1 MEQAHKILNANGK
14 LGYIIPSTWLTMF
27 YFKNLRKY
35 LIENSRFENL
45 LLFRYQVF
53 EEVTAETSIITLTKI
68 KSINEKIIIN
78 HFDNTNE
85 IEIKENK
92 TISQNDW
99 IDSYEIG
106 FNLLFDG
113 KKLKVINKIVS
124 DTLELEKLCFV
135 SSGLV
140 PYEVGKG
147 TPKQSKEDLKN
158 RIYDANYQVDE
169 TYKNYIVGGSIN
181 KFIITPSKNDWIKF
195 GDNLAAPRKNFNFF
209 QTKIMVRQT
218 SDKIICSIDN
228 IGYISLKSVHNLV
241 IINEILKYET
251 LTCILNSKL
260 MDFYY
265 KFLVPE
271 EGRTFAE
278 VKAVNLKRLP
288 IKKMD
293 KNFNQLI
300 FIEKADLMQ
309 KLNKKLQETKQNFHN
324 ELNLEKLTKK
334 LQNFEELEFD
344 DFVKE
349 YAKAIKLKFTDKLEE
364 RNFKNNWKSLFEND
378 KKEVQE
384 LQSQI
389 NKTDKE
395 IDQMVYRLYDL
406 TEDEIKIVEGVE

>member
-288 IKKMD
+288 IKKID
-293 KNFNQLI
+293 ENFNQQI

-309 KLNKKLQETKQNFHN
+309 KLNKKLQITKQNFYN
-324 ELNLEKLTKK
+324 ELKLEKLTKK